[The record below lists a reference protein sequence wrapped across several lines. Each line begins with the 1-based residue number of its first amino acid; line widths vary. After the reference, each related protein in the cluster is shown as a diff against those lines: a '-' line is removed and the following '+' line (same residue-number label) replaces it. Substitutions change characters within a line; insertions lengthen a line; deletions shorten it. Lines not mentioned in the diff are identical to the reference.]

1 MLASVALVGC
11 TDDDLLNGVE
21 NQEMKKMDTYI
32 SISVEASNN
41 SSRAITNGDKDQTT
55 DDSGHHNN
63 GVGTENNVNEMLII
77 VTPSD
82 NNIAV
87 TADGTIN
94 GFVKTLTTG
103 FSVSNGVYSI
113 AENSVTGFPVRVDYM
128 IPYKALV
135 VLNPTTALKTA
146 IGGLNHKQAY
156 NKVCE
161 FDGAGYEEINKTS
174 TSEGGETT
182 TTTELSFMM
191 SNKSEVIITPTE
203 ANQTEATPAKETIEV
218 ERAVSKVTFRPSA
231 ALSAVSSLGENT
243 HEITVNVTNYVAVSE
258 QYWYLETY
266 QKPGSTTGET
276 VEKYTYAMFN
286 KASHSTDGEVWV
298 LLEEGAKVHGGQ
310 VDIND
315 VIGIFTKGTATHE
328 GYVETTPDNPATTD
342 ENEQVLELIDTSLLT
357 EKTFANDAAMQTYL
371 NAVTFT
377 VGEGTPGT
385 AQKFY
390 VHLENYALT
399 NLSKTVYA
407 VRHVAKGGS
416 FTNVAVPGGA
426 LTHNVDYIVD
436 PKTEKYYVGET
447 LTNGKN
453 YWTNGASTEAW
464 FNQTLSA
471 IIANAETFNSNTTE
485 TLPVGWAAL
494 PTSENAPTDGVSN
507 TAHGNVGDVGYFM
520 DYCYENVVKADMQK
534 PELVTGLVVSGQ
546 IYEADGRTKVP
557 VMYKYND
564 NFYRTLKQLLE
575 ANSEITGVTENMKD
589 EDIPETSK
597 IQVYKGGKCFYYSSQ
612 IEHFDND
619 AIDAEGNLV
628 ENGAGIMENAIMRN
642 NIYSLSISGVRNI
655 GSSTLELAA
664 GAGVADKSAFITVKC
679 SILPWIV
686 RFNDLEL

>member
-55 DDSGHHNN
+55 DDNGHHNN
-63 GVGTENNVNEMLII
+63 GVRTENNVNEMLII
-77 VTPSD
+77 VTPRD

-103 FSVSNGVYSI
+103 FSASNGVYSI

-146 IGGLNHKQAY
+146 IEDLNHKQAY

-161 FDGAGYEEINKTS
+161 FDGAGYEEITKTS

-276 VEKYTYAMFN
+276 VEKYTYATFN
-286 KASHSTDGEVWV
+286 KATHSTDGEVWV
-298 LLEEGAKVHGGQ
+298 LLTSGTQVAGGQ
-310 VDIND
+310 VNAGD
-315 VIGIFTKGTATHE
+315 VIGIFTKGTAKHE
-328 GYVETTPDNPATTD
+328 GYVETTPDDPETETD
-342 ENEQVLELIDTSLLT
+342 EQKIELINKELLA
-357 EKTFANDAAMQTYL
+357 EKTFANDAAKQAYL
-371 NAVTFT
+371 NAIKFA
-377 VGEGTPGT
+377 VGEGTLGT
-385 AQKFY
+385 PQKFY

-407 VRHVAKGGS
+407 VRHVAKAGD
-416 FTNVAVPGGA
+416 FTKVIVPGGA

-436 PKTEKYYVGET
+436 PKTT
-447 LTNGKN
+447 LKNAWNG
-453 YWTNGASTEAW
+453 TDATTGW
-464 FNQTLSA
+464 FEYTLND
-471 IIANAETFNSNTTE
+471 IIAKAEGFNSNSTAA
-485 TLPVGWAAL
+485 LPLGWAAL
-494 PTSENAPTDGVSN
+494 PTSANAPTDGTSNSAHGSVSN
-507 TAHGNVGDVGYFM
+507 VGYFM
-520 DYCYENVVKADMQK
+520 QYCYENVVTANMQK

-546 IYEADGRTKVP
+546 IYEADGTTKVP
-557 VMYKYND
+557 VMYKYKD
-564 NFYRTLKQLLE
+564 NFYRTLKQLLA
-575 ANSEITGVTENMKD
+575 ANTEITGVTENMKD
-589 EDIPETSK
+589 EDIPAASK

-619 AIDAEGNLV
+619 SFDTNGNLV
-628 ENGAGIMENAIMRN
+628 EAGPGVMENAIMRN
-642 NIYSLSISGVRNI
+642 NIYSLSISGVREI

-664 GAGVADKSAFITVKC
+664 GAGVADQSAFITVKC